1 MFSLSYKLNISLHSC
16 AFIRASSLFHAR
28 QNRHFY
34 PLSSLL
40 SPDDWAFDK
49 IRRHLADVALSII
62 FLCRDDRRHKK
73 WSITTNVSPM
83 WQEEGR
89 RRVEG
94 RDVSKVN
101 NNKAETG
108 EQSKYV
114 HSLNPWIFHW
124 PIKSTFLSLKG
135 PVSCS
140 IAKFFYRHE

>member
-1 MFSLSYKLNISLHSC
+1 MRFYSCELSFSRKTES
-16 AFIRASSLFHAR
+16 R
-28 QNRHFY
+28 FY

-49 IRRHLADVALSII
+49 IRGHSADVALSII
-62 FLCRDDRRHKK
+62 FLCRDDRRRNR

-101 NNKAETG
+101 NNKAEPR

-124 PIKSTFLSLKG
+124 PARSTFLWIPKR

-140 IAKFFYRHE
+140 IAKFLIVMNNNYLRIIGYV